1 VGRVVCRPGSGR
13 RSLTVTD
20 PTLLEDLRQLLES
33 ATMGDPMRLLLWV
46 SKSHAKLAAALR
58 AKGHKVAK
66 SSIPK
71 LLSTP
76 FHKYGDVSRGATRGG
91 MTGSSSTKGMHHAKE
106 KPIRNP
112 TYQAGASRIDGAVP
126 GVYVAVS

>member
-1 VGRVVCRPGSGR
+1 M
-13 RSLTVTD
+13 SLTD
-20 PTLLEDLRQLLES
+20 PERS
-33 ATMGDPMRLLLWV
+33 YHRHGFSPA
-46 SKSHAKLAAALR
+46 
-58 AKGHKVAK
+58 
-66 SSIPK
+66 
-71 LLSTP
+71 LSTP